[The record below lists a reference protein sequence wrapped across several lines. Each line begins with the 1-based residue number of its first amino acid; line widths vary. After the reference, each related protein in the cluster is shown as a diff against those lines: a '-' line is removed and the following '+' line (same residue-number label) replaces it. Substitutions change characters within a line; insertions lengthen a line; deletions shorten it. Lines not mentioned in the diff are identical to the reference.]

1 MHGFPIK
8 DFGNDDY
15 CSDYLLG
22 LVLVLFVIQ
31 MHFVKNAL
39 DIFVLFILCL
49 FYFNCG
55 V

>member
-1 MHGFPIK
+1 MHGFPVK
-8 DFGNDDY
+8 DFGNDGY
-15 CSDYLLG
+15 YSDYLLG
-22 LVLVLFVIQ
+22 LVLFVIQ
-31 MHFVKNAL
+31 MHFVRNAL